1 MMSAAVWYA
10 LVGAGLVGIGLHC
23 LVLAPNVL
31 RKIIAL
37 NIMGNGVFLVLV
49 SIAKRLPEGSG
60 PAPDPVPQA
69 MVLTGVVVA
78 ISSTALAL
86 AVLRRYYEATGS
98 MMLPEN
104 SAEWGDEE
112 RPPAHV
118 LPPEEPE
125 DAHGH

>member
-1 MMSAAVWYA
+1 MSTAVWYA
-10 LVGAGLVGIGLHC
+10 LVGAGLTGIGLHC
-23 LVLAPNVL
+23 LVLAPNML

-49 SIAKRLPEGSG
+49 SISKRLPAANG

-86 AVLRRYYEATGS
+86 AVLRRYYEVTGQ
-98 MMLPEN
+98 MALPEDTN
-104 SAEWGDEE
+104 AWSEE
-112 RPPAHV
+112 DQPPAHV
-118 LPPEEPE
+118 LPPEDAE
-125 DAHGH
+125 DADGH